1 MMAKKELDKLSQEM
15 IQCEA
20 DGFGVS
26 YGKWKAVQSPYIP
39 PEKEM
44 RVCLFCGK
52 LFEPKTPKQKYCD
65 TVCSV
70 ANQDK
75 KTRETS
81 YIHKRNK
88 KAKKVGVTDGERTR
102 QAVS

>member
-1 MMAKKELDKLSQEM
+1 MAKKELDKLSQEM

-26 YGKWKAVQSPYIP
+26 YGKWKAVQPPYIP

-88 KAKKVGVTDGERTR
+88 KAKQVGVTDGERTR
-102 QAVS
+102 QAVP